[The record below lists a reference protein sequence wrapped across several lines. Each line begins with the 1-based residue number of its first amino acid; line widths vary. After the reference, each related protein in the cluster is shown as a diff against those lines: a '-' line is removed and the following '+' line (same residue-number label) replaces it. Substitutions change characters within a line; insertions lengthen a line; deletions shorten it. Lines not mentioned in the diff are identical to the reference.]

1 MMRCNMRT
9 RIKIC
14 GLTTVAQAA
23 HAAALGVDAIGLVF
37 YPPSPRHVELET
49 AADIAAALPAFVTAV
64 GLFMN
69 PDANTVRQTL
79 AAVPLEVLQFHG
91 EESAD
96 FCRQFARPYLKS
108 VPMGGSVSNGGVNPA
123 AYAAQYPD
131 ARGVLLDSNAVG
143 QAGGSGHTFDWGKIP
158 TDLPQPLIL
167 AGGLN
172 PDNVTAAVQQV
183 RPYAVDVSS
192 GVETSGVKHA
202 KGIKDLVRM
211 TAFVNA
217 VRAADQSE

>member
-14 GLTTVAQAA
+14 GITHVEHAI
-23 HAAALGVDAIGLVF
+23 HAAELGVDALGLVF
-37 YPPSPRHVELET
+37 YPPSPRHVELAQ
-49 AADIAAALPAFVTAV
+49 AAEIAAALPAFVTAV

-69 PDANTVRQTL
+69 PDEATVRAAL
-79 AAVPLEVLQFHG
+79 NAVPLEVLQFHG

-96 FCRQFARPYLKS
+96 FCRQFGRPYLKS
-108 VPMGGSVSNGGVNPA
+108 VPMGGKIDAVQ
-123 AYAAQYPD
+123 YASQYPD

-158 TDLPQPLIL
+158 TNLPQPLIL

-172 PDNVTAAVQQV
+172 PDNATAAVQQV

-192 GVETSGVKHA
+192 GVEQA
-202 KGIKDLVRM
+202 KGIKDSARM
-211 TAFVNA
+211 TAFVQA
-217 VRAADQSE
+217 IHAAYPCC